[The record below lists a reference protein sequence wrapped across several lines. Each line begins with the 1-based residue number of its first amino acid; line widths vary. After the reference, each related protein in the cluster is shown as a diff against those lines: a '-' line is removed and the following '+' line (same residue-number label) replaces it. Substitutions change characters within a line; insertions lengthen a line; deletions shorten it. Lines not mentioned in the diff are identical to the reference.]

1 MYIVIHIMACQTL
14 LITSSLLSQFPAAA
28 EPESE
33 RAVVFPAGSVLRH
46 RVVRMQRTRGL
57 CASQNADEHVLYILP
72 RGWVR
77 QGRRPAGLSKHF
89 GSSIVSKQ
97 LPDDVSFM
105 TFICCSLMIDAL
117 DKHHGDIISL
127 RGVCHYHGLL
137 PSHLS
142 DCFAHWY
149 YVCIVYWIL
158 LNLSTNY
165 EQSQLCVFAN
175 LRVLIHVHVDLHVS
189 VSELPIGR
197 TLLVFQLITQL
208 DHRISITCTATWK
221 TSPSGRA

>member
-1 MYIVIHIMACQTL
+1 MACQTL
-14 LITSSLLSQFPAAA
+14 LRTSSLLSI
-28 EPESE
+28 SS
-33 RAVVFPAGSVLRH
+33 GC
-46 RVVRMQRTRGL
+46 RTRKWASSRFSSWFSSSPSCCSNATSTRTMRQPKRWWT
-57 CASQNADEHVLYILP
+57 CALHSTTRVSATGA
-72 RGWVR
+72 RT
-77 QGRRPAGLSKHF
+77 GLSKHF
-89 GSSIVSKQ
+89 GSSIVSRQ
-97 LPDDVSFM
+97 LPDDVNLM

-149 YVCIVYWIL
+149 DVCIVYWIL

-165 EQSQLCVFAN
+165 EQSHQCVFAD
-175 LRVLIHVHVDLHVS
+175 LRILIHVDLHVS
-189 VSELPIGR
+189 VSALPIGR